1 MKPNL
6 YGVYQIIMRKLVINN
21 LSGMIFIALT
31 GISPLQAQDLS
42 ETFELA
48 LQNDPVLK
56 EAQANQLATGESRPQ
71 SIARLLPNLSANG
84 LSSSDWLRNQK
95 YHVDSRS
102 PDYRGPN
109 QSYWSFVFNIKLTQP
124 LFHWDYWIQLSQ
136 SDNQI
141 AQAEADYQAV
151 LQKLMVRTTEAY
163 FNVLSAQDT
172 LELILAEKESIARQ
186 LDQAKQRYEV
196 GLNSITDVYEAQA
209 GFDDAIANE
218 IEAVHDLEN
227 KKEALREI
235 IGDNEVQLNSLGAT
249 LPLLKPEPANIADWS
264 TTAETNNFN
273 IISALN
279 KAEFS
284 RKSIDVQRAG
294 HLPQLDMVAL
304 YSDSDVNSTSGFRG
318 DSQSVGVQLN
328 IPLYE
333 GGAVNSR
340 TRQASYQYEAAK
352 ENLIAVKRAVKRQV
366 KDAYNGV
373 VTNISRVEALKTAV
387 TSAESALEATE
398 VGFDIGTR
406 TMVDVLAEQKKLYR
420 TKRDFYRSR
429 YDYLIN
435 SIKLKQASSE
445 LTQNDLVQI
454 NRLLVSNRKG

>member
-1 MKPNL
+1 ML
-6 YGVYQIIMRKLVINN
+6 RKRVINK
-21 LSGMIFIALT
+21 LSGMVFIALT
-31 GISPLQAQDLS
+31 GISHLNAQDLS
-42 ETFELA
+42 ETYELA

-56 EAQANQLATGESRPQ
+56 QAQANQLATGESRPQ
-71 SIARLLPNLSANG
+71 SIARLLPNIAANG
-84 LSSSDWLRNQK
+84 LSSWDRLRNK
-95 YHVDSRS
+95 KPPDT
-102 PDYRGPN
+102 DYRGPS
-109 QSYWSFVFNIKLTQP
+109 QEYWSNAFNIKLTQP

-151 LQKLMVRTTEAY
+151 QQKLMVRTTEAY

-172 LELILAEKESIARQ
+172 AELIQAEKQSISRQ
-186 LDQAKQRYEV
+186 LDQAKQRFEV
-196 GLNSITDVYEAQA
+196 GIIAITDVYEAQA
-209 GFDDAIANE
+209 GYDEATAKE

-235 IGDNEVQLNSLGAT
+235 IGDNEVQLNSLGST

-264 TTAETNNFN
+264 NSAETNNFN
-273 IISALN
+273 IVSAFN

-294 HLPQLDMVAL
+294 HLPQLDMVAS
-304 YSDSDVNSTSGFRG
+304 YMGSDDNSTSGFRG
-318 DSQSVGVQLN
+318 DTQSVGVQLN
-328 IPLYE
+328 VPIFE

-352 ENLIAVKRAVKRQV
+352 ENLIAVKRAVKREV

-373 VTNISRVEALKTAV
+373 LSNIGRVEALKTAV
-387 TSAESALEATE
+387 TSAENALAASE
-398 VGFDIGTR
+398 VGFEVGTR
-406 TMVDVLAEQKKLYR
+406 TMVEVLAQQRNLYR
-420 TKRDFYRSR
+420 AKRDFYRSR

-435 SIKLKQASSE
+435 SIKLKQASSN
-445 LTQNDLVQI
+445 LTQNDLEQI
-454 NRLLVSNRKG
+454 NRLLVKNPDG

>member
-1 MKPNL
+1 M
-6 YGVYQIIMRKLVINN
+6 IRKLIVNK
-21 LSGMIFIALT
+21 LSGMIFTAIT

-71 SIARLLPNLSANG
+71 SIARLLPNVSANG
-84 LSSSDWLRNQK
+84 LGSSDWLKNQK
-95 YHVDSRS
+95 YRVDARS

-172 LELILAEKESIARQ
+172 VDLILAEKQSISRQ
-186 LDQAKQRYEV
+186 LDQAKQRFEV
-196 GLNSITDVYEAQA
+196 GLNAITDVYEAQSA
-209 GFDDAIANE
+209 FDDAIANE
-218 IEAVHDLEN
+218 IEAVNDLEN

-235 IGDNEVQLNSLGAT
+235 IGDNEVKLNSLGAA
-249 LPLLKPEPANIADWS
+249 LPLLRPEPSNIKVWS
-264 TTAETNNFN
+264 ATAETNNFN
-273 IISALN
+273 VISALN

-304 YSDSDVNSTSGFRG
+304 YTDSDVNSTSGFRG
-318 DSQSVGVQLN
+318 DTQSVGLQVN
-328 IPLYE
+328 IPLFE

-352 ENLIAVKRAVKRQV
+352 ESLIAVKRAVKRQV
-366 KDAYNGV
+366 TDAYNGV
-373 VTNISRVEALKTAV
+373 VSNISRVEALKTAV
-387 TSAESALEATE
+387 ISAESAVEASE
-398 VGFDIGTR
+398 VGFEIGTR
-406 TMVDVLAEQKKLYR
+406 TMVEVLAEQKKLYR
-420 TKRDFYRSR
+420 TKRDFLRSR

-445 LTQNDLVQI
+445 LTQNDLEQI
-454 NRLLVSNRKG
+454 NRLLLKKTDS

>member
-1 MKPNL
+1 M
-6 YGVYQIIMRKLVINN
+6 IRKLVTNN
-21 LSGMIFIALT
+21 LSSIIFIALT
-31 GISPLQAQDLS
+31 GISPLKAQDLS
-42 ETFELA
+42 ETYELA

-56 EAQANQLATGESRPQ
+56 EAQANQLATGESKPQ
-71 SIARLLPNLSANG
+71 SIARLLPNISANG
-84 LSSSDWLRNQK
+84 LSSRDWLSNKK
-95 YHVDSRS
+95 YHVDSRN
-102 PDYRGPN
+102 PDYRGPT
-109 QSYWSFVFNIKLTQP
+109 QEYWSFVYNLKLTQP

-141 AQAEADYQAV
+141 AQAEADYEAV

-172 LELILAEKESIARQ
+172 SDLILAEKQSISRQ
-186 LDQAKQRYEV
+186 LDQAKQRFEV

-209 GFDDAIANE
+209 AFDDAIANE

-249 LPLLKPEPANIADWS
+249 LPLLTPEPANITAWS
-264 TTAETNNFN
+264 DAAETNNFF
-273 IISALN
+273 IISAFN
-279 KAEFS
+279 KTEFS
-284 RKSIDVQRAG
+284 RKSIEVQRAG
-294 HLPQLDMVAL
+294 HLPQLDMVAS
-304 YSDSDVNSTSGFRG
+304 YTGSDVNSTSGFRG
-318 DSQSVGVQLN
+318 DAQSVGVQLN
-328 IPLYE
+328 VPIFE

-373 VTNISRVEALKTAV
+373 VSNISRVEALKTAV
-387 TSAESALEATE
+387 TSSESAVEASQ
-398 VGFDIGTR
+398 VGFEIGTR
-406 TMVDVLAEQKKLYR
+406 TMVEVLAEQKKLYR
-420 TKRDFYRSR
+420 IKRDLYRSR

-445 LTQNDLVQI
+445 LTQNDLEQI
-454 NRLLVSNRKG
+454 NRLLVKKHGG